1 VDIRSDEYHQGMDII
16 YEKLLE
22 RNLRE
27 TSPFLSI
34 YESYSS
40 LLNLTDNLQNKC
52 DAAERELE
60 NLRQQ
65 LHDGGNSAAV
75 GSMKGTSSSVLN
87 NNTAIQS
94 AMKNETRLREKLE
107 SLQKQYNEK
116 VEDEL
121 AATNLLQ
128 ETQSLNSKNEK
139 VIVNL
144 TEELER
150 EKNTNLRLIQQ
161 LKEAEAN
168 SSLLEDQNNKLKIAF
183 RTLQDENDKLR
194 KDNSIYEERLVRE
207 KGKVVDEMNQLTDII
222 ERLKAEV
229 ELLRSKQKPNQ
240 QHDSSPLSWFASIG
254 NSSPKRGTANHGAD
268 TGSSTTNQDDNTI
281 GAGTADAGTV
291 PTSLQQTIAVAV
303 DGTCVRYDH
312 SGSSNMVAT
321 ASSDGT
327 VKIWDTA
334 TGQQRGM
341 FRGTPG
347 YAISC
352 CDLAGTLVVGGGND
366 RSCRVWDRRNDRM
379 VRRQ

>member
-1 VDIRSDEYHQGMDII
+1 MDII

-27 TSPFLSI
+27 TSPFISI
-34 YESYSS
+34 YESYTS
-40 LLNLTDNLQNKC
+40 LLSLTDNLQNKC
-52 DAAERELE
+52 NTVERELE

-65 LHDGGNSAAV
+65 LHDGSNNSAAV
-75 GSMKGTSSSVLN
+75 GSMKGTSSSMLN

-107 SLQKQYNEK
+107 SLQEQYDEK

-121 AATNLLQ
+121 ASTNSLQ
-128 ETQSLNSKNEK
+128 DAQALNSKNET
-139 VIVNL
+139 IIANL
-144 TEELER
+144 TEELDR
-150 EKNTNLRLIQQ
+150 EKNTNVRMIQQ
-161 LKEAEAN
+161 LKDAEAN
-168 SSLLEDQNNKLKIAF
+168 SNLLEDQNSKLKIAF

-194 KDNSIYEERLVRE
+194 KDNSIYEERLVRD
-207 KGKVVDEMNQLTDII
+207 KGKVVNEMNELTDII
-222 ERLKAEV
+222 ERLKAELV
-229 ELLRSKQKPNQ
+229 LLRSKQQPHQ
-240 QHDSSPLSWFASIG
+240 QHDSGPLSWFGGIG
-254 NSSPKRGTANHGAD
+254 NSSPKRGTANHGAE
-268 TGSSTTNQDDNTI
+268 TGSSTKSQEENKI
-281 GAGTADAGTV
+281 GAGTAVNVGTV
-291 PTSLQQTIAVAV
+291 PTSIQQTITAAV

-327 VKIWDTA
+327 VKIWDTI

-347 YAISC
+347 YAILC

-379 VRRQ
+379 VRR